1 LRLKHLELQG
11 YKTFAAKTEFSF
23 NEGITAIVGPNGS
36 GKSNIA
42 DAVRWVLGEQS
53 YSVLRA
59 KRTED
64 MIFWGSERRSRQ
76 GMAQASITLDNGDGW
91 LPVEYSE
98 VTISR
103 RAYRSGENEY
113 FLNGNRVRLKDIT
126 ELLGKSR
133 LGRQNYTVIG
143 QGLVDVVLSLRPD
156 ERRAI
161 FEEAAGISIHQ
172 AKRTN
177 AIEKLQQTRDNI
189 LRVND
194 LVNEIAPQLKRLEK
208 QAERAQH
215 HEELSQQLEELLR
228 TWYTYSWQRAQ
239 TALRQAEDKA
249 EKQEELSREREAE
262 LEELELRKA
271 ELRVRQSQ
279 LRQKLSDGHLKETNS
294 QAQAEG
300 KKRELAVSQ
309 ERLRM
314 LGQQSQDIAQE
325 IASLEANRT
334 IQLER
339 VVEAQ
344 EELNQAETQ
353 LQERLIHLP
362 EAQEKLEVRKQEQQA
377 ILRELTAAQERS
389 FQLATEAADRR
400 NRLIQLSERR
410 EELNQE
416 VEEHRKTLADH
427 QAKLTALQEQI
438 EALRGELEAIRAEAD
453 ALTTQRRKVEQESEA
468 SRQRQAQLQAALAKS
483 EQEETRLHAR
493 YDLLERMQQE
503 ESGYYTGAEAVLQ
516 AAEDGQL
523 TGIVGPVASLM
534 QVPPDLET
542 AIEAALGPHLHDI
555 VVETLADAESAIHFL
570 KRTKGGRATFLPLD
584 RIRPTQKPIPPLN
597 SVKGVI
603 GLAVDL
609 VRFERGLVGLGYNLL
624 SGTIVVRDF
633 QTALRLV
640 AYLGTRSPF
649 QTVTLSGEVVTSD
662 GAVTGGPA
670 RGPGGETLA
679 REREWHEL
687 PQLLTEAQERRS
699 DLEKER
705 HAEEAVQRLMQE
717 KLATLDKKEGEIKA
731 KEDIKLE
738 ELASQERQA
747 ELLDQERGWRR
758 AIEDQLRA
766 ETRALDDKEALLT
779 EELNGL
785 EEEEAKTEEQFLAL
799 EARLNA
805 LSVDELEYELAELK
819 TAVAVAEQGCE
830 NQRNVL
836 QSLKA
841 DLIRLDEQVSAKK
854 EKQEQL
860 TAESRDLVTRIEDL
874 QLGYGELMDQI
885 QAMARLIEPAEAEL
899 AALES
904 EQVEIEKA
912 EVHLRPLLRE
922 YESLKGQALLEVE
935 RRKDELTSL
944 MHQVEND
951 LNPSVMLRTGLVE
964 METDDYAT
972 RQQPL
977 TLESLV
983 STLPPIE
990 ELPHGLE
997 EEIERL
1003 KAQTRHIGP
1012 VNPNAPA
1019 EYMEVLERYNFLTAQ
1034 AEDLEEAAKDLRQVI
1049 EELDEL
1055 MERDFRETFE
1065 AVRRGFKEYFV
1076 SLFGG
1081 GSAELVLTEADDLME
1096 TGVDIVARPP
1106 GRRRQS
1112 LALLSGG
1119 ERALTAVALI
1129 FAILKASPT
1138 PFCFLD
1144 EVDATLDE
1152 ANIGRFREALQEL
1165 SDRTQFIVITHN
1177 RGTVE
1182 AADTIY
1188 GISLGEDSV
1197 SRVISL
1203 KLGDGDGDQ

>member
-1 LRLKHLELQG
+1 MRLKHLELQG
-11 YKTFAAKTEFSF
+11 YKTFAAKTEFAF

-76 GMAQASITLDNGDGW
+76 GMAQASITLDNSDGW

-113 FLNGNRVRLKDIT
+113 LLNGNRVRLKDIT

-133 LGRQNYTVIG
+133 LGRQSYTVIG

-177 AIEKLQQTRDNI
+177 AIDKLQQTRDNI

-215 HEELSQQLEELLR
+215 REELSEQLEELLR

-239 TALRQAEDKA
+239 TALRQAEAKA

-262 LEELELRKA
+262 LEELERRKA
-271 ELRVRQSQ
+271 ELRAQQSQ
-279 LRQKLSDGHLKETNS
+279 LRQKLSDGHLKETNL

-314 LGQQSQDIAQE
+314 LGQQSQDIAEE

-334 IQLER
+334 VQLER
-339 VVEAQ
+339 VAEAQ

-362 EAQEKLEVRKQEQQA
+362 EAQEKLEVRKREQQA
-377 ILRELTAAQERS
+377 ILKELTGAQDRS

-410 EELNQE
+410 EELGQE

-438 EALRGELEAIRAEAD
+438 EALKGELEAIQAEAD
-453 ALTTQRRKVEQESEA
+453 SLTTQRREVEQESEA

-483 EQEETRLHAR
+483 EQEETQLHAR
-493 YDLLERMQQE
+493 YDLLERMRQE
-503 ESGYYTGAEAVLQ
+503 ESSYYTGAETVLQ
-516 AAEDGQL
+516 AARDGRL
-523 TGIVGPVASLM
+523 TGIVSPVASLM
-534 QVPPDLET
+534 QIPPDLET

-555 VVETLADAESAIHFL
+555 VVETLADAEAAIHFL

-584 RIRPTQKPIPPLN
+584 RIRPIQKPIPPVTA
-597 SVKGVI
+597 VKGVI

-624 SGTIVVRDF
+624 SGTIIVRDF

-640 AYLGTRSPF
+640 TYLGTRSPF
-649 QTVTLSGEVVTSD
+649 QTVTLTGEVITSD
-662 GAVTGGPA
+662 GAVTGGPTQG
-670 RGPGGETLA
+670 RGRGILS
-679 REREWHEL
+679 RERERHEL
-687 PQLLTEAQERRS
+687 PQHLAEAQKRCS

-705 HAEEAVQRLMQE
+705 HTEEAVQRHLLE
-717 KLATLDKKEGEIKA
+717 KLATFDKKEGEIKA
-731 KEDIKLE
+731 KEDVKLE

-758 AIEDQLRA
+758 AIEDQLKA

-779 EELNGL
+779 EELDGL
-785 EEEEAKTEEQFLAL
+785 EEEEAKTEGQFLAL
-799 EARLNA
+799 EARLDT
-805 LSVDELEYELAELK
+805 LSVEELEYELAELK

-836 QSLKA
+836 QNLKA
-841 DLIRLDEQVSAKK
+841 DLIRLDEQVSAKNVK
-854 EKQEQL
+854 EEQL
-860 TAESRDLVTRIEDL
+860 TAESRDLITRVDDL
-874 QLGYGELMDQI
+874 QLGYRELMDQV
-885 QAMARLIEPAEAEL
+885 QAMAELIEPAEAEL
-899 AALES
+899 AALDS
-904 EQVEIEKA
+904 EQVEIEKT
-912 EVHLRPLLRE
+912 EVRLRPLLRE
-922 YESLKGQALLEVE
+922 YESLKGQAVLEVE

-951 LNPSVMLRTGLVE
+951 LSLVE
-964 METDDYAT
+964 METDDYVT
-972 RQQPL
+972 HQQPL

-997 EEIERL
+997 EEIGRL
-1003 KAQTRHIGP
+1003 KAQTKHIGP

-1019 EYMEVLERYNFLTAQ
+1019 EYKEVLERYNFLTAQ
-1034 AEDLEEAAKDLRQVI
+1034 AEDLEEATKDLRQVI
-1049 EELDEL
+1049 GELDEL
-1055 MERDFRETFE
+1055 MERDFREVFE
-1065 AVRRGFKEYFV
+1065 TVRRGFNEYFV

-1081 GSAELVLTEADDLME
+1081 GAAELVLTEPDDLME
-1096 TGVDIVARPP
+1096 TGVDIVTRPP

-1152 ANIGRFREALQEL
+1152 TNIGRFREGLQEL

-1188 GISLGEDSV
+1188 GISMGKDSV

-1203 KLGDGDGDQ
+1203 KLGDGGSDQ

>member
-177 AIEKLQQTRDNI
+177 AIEKLQQTKDNI

-215 HEELSQQLEELLR
+215 HEALSQQLEELLR

-239 TALRQAEDKA
+239 TALRQAEAKA
-249 EKQEELSREREAE
+249 KEQDELSREREAE
-262 LEELELRKA
+262 LEELERRKA
-271 ELRVRQSQ
+271 ELRARQSQ

-339 VVEAQ
+339 VAEAQ
-344 EELNQAETQ
+344 DELSQAETQ

-377 ILRELTAAQERS
+377 ILKELTAAQERS

-410 EELNQE
+410 EELDQE
-416 VEEHRKTLADH
+416 VEEHRKTLTDH

-438 EALRGELEAIRAEAD
+438 ESLKGELGAIRAETD
-453 ALTTQRRKVEQESEA
+453 SLTTQRRKVEQESEA

-493 YDLLERMQQE
+493 YDLLEKMRQE
-503 ESGYYTGAEAVLQ
+503 ESGYYTGAETVLQ

-523 TGIVGPVASLM
+523 TGVVGPVASLM
-534 QVPPDLET
+534 QVPPRSGNGHRGRF
-542 AIEAALGPHLHDI
+542 GPS
-555 VVETLADAESAIHFL
+555 SARH
-570 KRTKGGRATFLPLD
+570 RGG
-584 RIRPTQKPIPPLN
+584 
-597 SVKGVI
+597 
-603 GLAVDL
+603 
-609 VRFERGLVGLGYNLL
+609 
-624 SGTIVVRDF
+624 
-633 QTALRLV
+633 
-640 AYLGTRSPF
+640 
-649 QTVTLSGEVVTSD
+649 
-662 GAVTGGPA
+662 
-670 RGPGGETLA
+670 
-679 REREWHEL
+679 
-687 PQLLTEAQERRS
+687 
-699 DLEKER
+699 
-705 HAEEAVQRLMQE
+705 
-717 KLATLDKKEGEIKA
+717 
-731 KEDIKLE
+731 
-738 ELASQERQA
+738 
-747 ELLDQERGWRR
+747 
-758 AIEDQLRA
+758 
-766 ETRALDDKEALLT
+766 
-779 EELNGL
+779 
-785 EEEEAKTEEQFLAL
+785 
-799 EARLNA
+799 NA
-805 LSVDELEYELAELK
+805 
-819 TAVAVAEQGCE
+819 
-830 NQRNVL
+830 
-836 QSLKA
+836 
-841 DLIRLDEQVSAKK
+841 
-854 EKQEQL
+854 
-860 TAESRDLVTRIEDL
+860 
-874 QLGYGELMDQI
+874 
-885 QAMARLIEPAEAEL
+885 
-899 AALES
+899 
-904 EQVEIEKA
+904 
-912 EVHLRPLLRE
+912 
-922 YESLKGQALLEVE
+922 
-935 RRKDELTSL
+935 
-944 MHQVEND
+944 
-951 LNPSVMLRTGLVE
+951 
-964 METDDYAT
+964 
-972 RQQPL
+972 
-977 TLESLV
+977 
-983 STLPPIE
+983 
-990 ELPHGLE
+990 
-997 EEIERL
+997 
-1003 KAQTRHIGP
+1003 
-1012 VNPNAPA
+1012 
-1019 EYMEVLERYNFLTAQ
+1019 
-1034 AEDLEEAAKDLRQVI
+1034 
-1049 EELDEL
+1049 
-1055 MERDFRETFE
+1055 
-1065 AVRRGFKEYFV
+1065 
-1076 SLFGG
+1076 
-1081 GSAELVLTEADDLME
+1081 
-1096 TGVDIVARPP
+1096 
-1106 GRRRQS
+1106 GRRRGSHPFPETDQR
-1112 LALLSGG
+1112 G
-1119 ERALTAVALI
+1119 
-1129 FAILKASPT
+1129 ASHLP
-1138 PFCFLD
+1138 
-1144 EVDATLDE
+1144 
-1152 ANIGRFREALQEL
+1152 
-1165 SDRTQFIVITHN
+1165 
-1177 RGTVE
+1177 
-1182 AADTIY
+1182 AA
-1188 GISLGEDSV
+1188 G
-1197 SRVISL
+1197 
-1203 KLGDGDGDQ
+1203 